1 MRILLFILT
10 SLSLNLFQVL
20 VAQDWTLKLKST
32 VELRTWRLTSRA
44 DKSEKSIQGASIVL
58 HSGNAIIKEVQ
69 SDLEGNFEI
78 EIPAHGDFY
87 LTVSYP
93 GCNTKK
99 FYVSTK
105 GIPDDQNNKDFKP
118 SVKIGGFMMSK
129 PFKGVDYLGLE
140 EPLLKVE
147 YKNKNEGFDKDQT
160 ISNKGI
166 DIVTNIMD
174 AENVLIEKFCNY
186 NKLGDDALNKKNYVV
201 AKGYY
206 QKALELIPKEE
217 YPLMRLEKAEDGI
230 KETEAKKEAAAEE
243 KAAQAAAA
251 KLANEKA
258 IEEKKAKEKAMFDK
272 AAAERIEKEKAKA
285 AKNPKPKEVKPATHP
300 ATVTPAPVAV
310 AKINTASPA
319 PAKPNIGKAKRKV
332 PGKIGTDKY
341 YELVDK
347 GDEYFKDKRY
357 EESKKYYEEA
367 IHLRPN
373 DPVATKRLKEINV
386 LLPK

>member
-1 MRILLFILT
+1 MKKKFILY
-10 SLSLNLFQVL
+10 SIIFLSLFQL
-20 VAQDWTLKLKST
+20 VIAQNWTLKLKST

-44 DKSEKSIQGASIVL
+44 DKTEKSIQGATIVL

-78 EIPAHGDFY
+78 EIPANGDFY

-230 KETEAKKEAAAEE
+230 KENEAKKEAADEE

-251 KLANEKA
+251 KLANDKA
-258 IEEKKAKEKAMFDK
+258 IEDKKAKDKAMFDK
-272 AAAERIEKEKAKA
+272 AAAERVEKEKAKS
-285 AKNPKPKEVKPATHP
+285 AKNPKQKETKPAPTP
-300 ATVTPAPVAV
+300 TVAPVV
-310 AKINTASPA
+310 AAKTNTGSTTAS
-319 PAKPNIGKAKRKV
+319 KPNKGKAKRKV
-332 PGKIGTDKY
+332 PSKIGTDKY

-367 IHLRPN
+367 LHLRPN
-373 DPVATKRLKEINV
+373 DPVATKRMKEIKE
-386 LLPK
+386 LTTK

>member
-1 MRILLFILT
+1 MKKAFYTFI
-10 SLSLNLFQVL
+10 SVLSFLGFVHSQE
-20 VAQDWTLKLKST
+20 WSLKLKST
-32 VELRTWRLTSRA
+32 VELRTWRLTTRA
-44 DKSEKSIQGASIVL
+44 DKTEKSIQGATIIL
-58 HSGNAIIKEVQ
+58 YNGTNAIKEVQ
-69 SDLEGNFEI
+69 SDPDGNFEI
-78 EIPAHGDFY
+78 EIPANGDFY
-87 LTVSYP
+87 LSVSYP

-140 EPLLKVE
+140 QPLLKVE
-147 YKNKNEGFDKDQT
+147 YKNRNEGFDKDQA

-186 NKLGDDALNKKNYVV
+186 NKLGDEALNKKNYVL

-230 KETEAKKEAAAEE
+230 KENQAKKEAIEEE

-251 KLANEKA
+251 KLANQKA

-272 AAAERIEKEKAKA
+272 AAAERAEKEKAKA
-285 AKNPKPKEVKPATHP
+285 ANNPKPKEVKPAPTP
-300 ATVTPAPVAV
+300 TVAIAKTTSTSSSNADPVNN
-310 AKINTASPA
+310 KHH
-319 PAKPNIGKAKRKV
+319 KGKAKRKV

-357 EESKKYYEEA
+357 EESKKYYDEA
-367 IHLRPN
+367 LQLRPN
-373 DPVATKRLKEINV
+373 DPVATKRLKEIDE
-386 LLPK
+386 LMKK